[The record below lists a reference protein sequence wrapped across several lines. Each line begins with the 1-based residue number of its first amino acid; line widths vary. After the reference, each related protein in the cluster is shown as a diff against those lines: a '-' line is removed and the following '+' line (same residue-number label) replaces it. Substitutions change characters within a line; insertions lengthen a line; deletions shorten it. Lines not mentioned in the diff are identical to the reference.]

1 MKLTIVS
8 LIINVTI
15 INYYIEDW
23 NLSGLSMPIELE
35 KKKDSNDYP
44 LVAFRISQDEKDEI
58 MQELKKIVAMINE
71 NKDDDEKSVRK
82 NKVFVEAMRLGL
94 ESIKS
99 SYLKK
104 KKSKR

>member
-1 MKLTIVS
+1 
-8 LIINVTI
+8 
-15 INYYIEDW
+15 
-23 NLSGLSMPIELE
+23 MPIELE

-44 LVAFRISQDEKDEI
+44 LVAFRVSQEEKDEI
-58 MQELKKIVAMINE
+58 MQELEEVVLMINE
-71 NKDDDEKSVRK
+71 NKNEDEKSVRK

-104 KKSKR
+104 KKKK